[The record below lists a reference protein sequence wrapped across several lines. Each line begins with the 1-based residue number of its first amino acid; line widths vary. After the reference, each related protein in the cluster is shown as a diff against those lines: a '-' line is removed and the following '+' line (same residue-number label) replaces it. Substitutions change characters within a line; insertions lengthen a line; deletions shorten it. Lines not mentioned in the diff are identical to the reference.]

1 MTRKVYRIPLTG
13 RLTSQNPPAGD
24 GTVVVDSDT
33 GKATKPFSVRFAAI
47 EEIAHAA
54 FFPAEDGERCDI
66 RLDPDDENAV
76 DWDDGS
82 ASVIVDAPQRV
93 HDALASI
100 AGTGSQPLQA
110 EGKEKWRRL
119 QSFDELEKP

>member
-13 RLTSQNPPAGD
+13 RLASQNPPVGD
-24 GTVVVDSDT
+24 GTVVVDSET

-54 FFPAEDGERCDI
+54 FFPAADGERCDI
-66 RLDPDDENAV
+66 RMESSDGTAI

-100 AGTGSQPLQA
+100 GTGSQPLQA

-119 QSFDELEKP
+119 QAFDELEKR